1 MKRSNQRPYRQSQR
15 GRRRSSVP
23 FVIIVVL
30 LLAGIAFGIAWA
42 WQAAADSKKA
52 PEPESS
58 MSQVSSE
65 NPSPETSPFSQGAL
79 ASNPKETNDNS
90 DSSES
95 GNTASKDNP
104 EASDNSEDKESATS
118 SGEESSL
125 TSQNYTRR
133 EAFATAL
140 TQSENPVGDDYF
152 KDALFLGDSISTGI
166 PLYLQTVLSDVPV
179 IAEKGIGPHNALT
192 REIFPVG
199 GVDKTMLEAAKAAEN
214 SAGEFGKIYILLG
227 GNTLGIEKDYFLSSY
242 KEFLQAVKEKFPNAT
257 IYVQSMTPVTATV
270 TNTYPNLG
278 TGDINAKIN
287 EYNLG
292 LMQLASEA
300 GVYYLDIASVF
311 VDSEGRLPNEASPS
325 DGMHFGPDYYF
336 KWYEYLKNHTAK

>member
-1 MKRSNQRPYRQSQR
+1 MKRRNRRPYQQPKRR
-15 GRRRSSVP
+15 RRRSSVP
-23 FVIIVVL
+23 FVILVIL

-52 PEPESS
+52 PEQQPSLP
-58 MSQVSSE
+58 QVSSE
-65 NPSPETSPFSQGAL
+65 NSS
-79 ASNPKETNDNS
+79 S
-90 DSSES
+90 DSSPAS
-95 GNTASKDNP
+95 QQVVVSNTSDTAEDTSDSETQDNP
-104 EASDNSEDKESATS
+104 DSSANPGEEETPS
-118 SGEESSL
+118 SKESSL
-125 TSQNYTRR
+125 TSETYSRR
-133 EAFATAL
+133 DAFPTAL
-140 TQSENPVGDDYF
+140 GQNEKPVGDDYF

-166 PLYLQTVLSDVPV
+166 PLYLQNVLSDVPV

-192 REIFPVG
+192 REIFPVD

-214 SAGEFGKIYILLG
+214 TRGEFGKIYILLG
-227 GNTLGIEKDYFLSSY
+227 GNTLGIDKDYFLTSY
-242 KEFLQAVKEKFPNAT
+242 KEFLQSVKDQFPNAT

-292 LMQLASEA
+292 LMQLSSEV
-300 GVYYLDIASVF
+300 GVNYLDIASVF

-336 KWYEYLKNHTAK
+336 KWYEYLKNHTAS